1 MMFVSAHSRWA
12 AIFNEL
18 SSEGEG
24 AVTALVSDLQSK
36 WAEVVIDTDAI
47 ADASGM
53 RDLHLERYDQ
63 SSGFSVPG
71 PTGESN
77 FAVTGNSQAAHAAGS
92 SSPYGGGHHHDKER
106 LSPLP
111 ATIETD
117 DNTTVL

>member
-12 AIFNEL
+12 AIFDEL

-24 AVTALVSDLQSK
+24 AVAALVSDLESK
-36 WAEVVIDTDAI
+36 WAEVVFDTDAI

-53 RDLHLERYDQ
+53 RDLHLEGYDQ

-77 FAVTGNSQAAHAAGS
+77 LASIGNSQVAHAAGS
-92 SSPYGGGHHHDKER
+92 SSPYGGVHHHGTEG

-117 DNTTVL
+117 DNTTDL